1 MKIVE
6 GRKVIWETD
15 NFIVVVPPDPHISR
29 EEGGHLI
36 IIGKGDKCR
45 YNSCLDFTP

>member
-36 IIGKGDKCR
+36 IIGKGDK
-45 YNSCLDFTP
+45 

>member
-15 NFIVVVPPDPHISR
+15 NFIIVVPPDPHISR
-29 EEGGHLI
+29 LINNICFLSFYVGG
-36 IIGKGDKCR
+36 K
-45 YNSCLDFTP
+45 F